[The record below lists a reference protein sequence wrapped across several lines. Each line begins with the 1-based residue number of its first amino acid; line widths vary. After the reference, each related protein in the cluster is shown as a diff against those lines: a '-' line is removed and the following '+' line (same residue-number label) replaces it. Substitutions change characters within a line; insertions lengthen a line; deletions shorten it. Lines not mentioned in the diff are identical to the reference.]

1 MRAPLRDI
9 AAYVSDDARKGAI
22 MPSMRILHPA
32 ALVCLAALALPAHPQ
47 KPSDAAYPAR
57 PVRLIVSQAA
67 GGPTDIVARIYA
79 SRLSEMLGQ
88 QFVVDN
94 RHSAGGSIA
103 GEITARAAPDGYT
116 LMVGANGTL
125 AIGPHMIKLTFDAR
139 KDLTPVALIGN
150 SPLGLLLNV
159 QVPANSFSELLALAK
174 SRPGTINF
182 GSAGPGATS
191 HLAGEYLKMLTGI
204 DIVHVPYKGAGPAL
218 IGLASGQIEMMIS
231 GLSSGMPFV
240 KRKQLKLLAVSSAR
254 RVALVP
260 DVPAMAETV
269 PGYDVGSWYAVLA
282 TAGTPR
288 AVIDKLSQASIAAVT
303 APEVKSRLVAL
314 GIEVEPLTPPQL
326 GTKLDSEYERWG
338 KVVRAA
344 NMKPN

>member
-1 MRAPLRDI
+1 MACMR
-9 AAYVSDDARKGAI
+9 S
-22 MPSMRILHPA
+22 LHPA
-32 ALVCLAALALPAHPQ
+32 VLGCLAVLSAPAHAQ
-47 KPSDAAYPAR
+47 KPSDAAYPVR
-57 PVRLIVSQAA
+57 PVRLLVTQAA
-67 GGPTDIVARIYA
+67 GGPTDVVARIYA

-125 AIGPHMIKLTFDAR
+125 AVAPHMIKLTFDAR

-150 SPLGLLLNV
+150 SPLGLLVNA
-159 QVPANSFSELLALAK
+159 QVPANSFKELLALAK
-174 SRPGTINF
+174 SRPGVLNF

-191 HLAGEYLKMLTGI
+191 HLAGEYLKMLSGI

-218 IGLASGQIEMMIS
+218 IGLAAGQIEMMIS
-231 GLSSGMPFV
+231 GLSSSMPFV
-240 KRKQLKLLAVSSAR
+240 QRKQLKLLAVSSAR
-254 RVALVP
+254 RVTLLP
-260 DVPAMAETV
+260 DVPAMAETL

-288 AVIDKLSQASIAAVT
+288 TVIDKLSQASMVAVT
-303 APEVKSRLVAL
+303 APDVKSRLVAL
-314 GIEVEPLTPPQL
+314 GIEIEPLTPPQL
-326 GTKLDSEYERWG
+326 GSKLDSEYERWG

-344 NMKPN
+344 RMKPN

>member
-1 MRAPLRDI
+1 M
-9 AAYVSDDARKGAI
+9 VC
-22 MPSMRILHPA
+22 MRILHPA
-32 ALVCLAALALPAHPQ
+32 VLVCLVALSTPGHAQ
-47 KPSDAAYPAR
+47 KPSDAAYPVR
-57 PVRLIVSQAA
+57 PVRLLVTQAA
-67 GGPTDIVARIYA
+67 GGPTDVVARIYA
-79 SRLSEMLGQ
+79 SRLSELLGQ

-125 AIGPHMIKLTFDAR
+125 AVAPHMIKLTFDAR
-139 KDLTPVALIGN
+139 KDLAPVALIGN
-150 SPLGLLLNV
+150 SPLGLLLNA
-159 QVPANSFSELLALAK
+159 QVPANSFKELLALAK
-174 SRPGTINF
+174 SRPGALNF

-191 HLAGEYLKMLTGI
+191 HLAGEYLKMLSGI

-231 GLSSGMPFV
+231 GLSSSMPFV
-240 KRKQLKLLAVSSAR
+240 QRKQLKLLAVSSAK
-254 RVALVP
+254 RVALLP
-260 DVPAMAETV
+260 DIPAMAETL

-288 AVIDKLSQASIAAVT
+288 AVIDKLSQASIATVT
-303 APEVKSRLVAL
+303 APDVKSRLVAL
-314 GIEVEPLTPPQL
+314 GIEVDPLTPPQL
-326 GTKLDSEYERWG
+326 ASKLDSEYERWG

-344 NMKPN
+344 RMKPN